1 MYNMHCGRAHLLHLI
16 DSYSL
21 YRIKR
26 KLYLFARTLRRPL
39 VASRAQRQHA
49 LMGDAQSLVG
59 RGGANLMLTQS
70 DSGMDEQVA
79 Q

>member
-1 MYNMHCGRAHLLHLI
+1 MHTMHCGRAHLLHLI
-16 DSYSL
+16 HL
-21 YRIKR
+21 YPRYRLKGKR
-26 KLYLFARTLRRPL
+26 YLFARTLRRPL

-49 LMGDAQSLVG
+49 LMRDTQSLVG
-59 RGGANLMLTQS
+59 RGGARLIHED